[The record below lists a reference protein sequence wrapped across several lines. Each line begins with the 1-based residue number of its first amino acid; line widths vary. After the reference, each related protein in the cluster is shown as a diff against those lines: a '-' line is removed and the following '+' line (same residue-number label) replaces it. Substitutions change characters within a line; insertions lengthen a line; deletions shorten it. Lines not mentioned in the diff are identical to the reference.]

1 MIEIKNLNKKFQDNN
16 VLKNLNIKI
25 KKGESAVV
33 IGQSGT
39 GKSVMLK
46 CLLGLINPDKGSI
59 RINNKEI
66 MIKI

>member
-39 GKSVMLK
+39 GKSVMQK
-46 CLLGLINPDKGSI
+46 
-59 RINNKEI
+59 
-66 MIKI
+66 